1 MFSTNE
7 EILKGLKSDDWV
19 NSFLAAKAAGEKK
32 IKAALPSL
40 IELLDDDNT
49 QVRISAILALKFFDD
64 KKIVENLI
72 RALADPS
79 EWVRVYAV
87 EAISRF
93 KDKKHVKLLSQFLE
107 NEENEKV
114 RATIIK
120 VIGELGGLKVL
131 PILTLYL
138 KDPNARVRA
147 NAVEAIENISG
158 GSDEMKEHIIPLLSD
173 ENNRVKAN
181 TVKAL
186 FKMGETKA
194 LEVLKNMIHSKD
206 DWMRA
211 SAAYVFGVI
220 DYAES
225 VDFLL
230 KSLDDECWFVVK
242 NVIRSLVKKGSRILP
257 KLEKILKT
265 KTSPAIRM
273 NIVATLGELATPDC
287 LKLLIP
293 LLNDENG
300 DVRQHAEAVVDKIGE
315 ARKE

>member
-1 MFSTNE
+1 MFSTSE
-7 EILKGLKSDDWV
+7 EILKGLKDENWV
-19 NSFLAAKAAGEKK
+19 NRFLAAKAAGEKK
-32 IKAALPSL
+32 VKAALSSL

-49 QVRISAILALKFFDD
+49 QVRISAILALKSFDD
-64 KKIVENLI
+64 KKIVEHLI

-87 EAISRF
+87 EAIGRYH
-93 KDKKHVKLLSQFLE
+93 DKKHVKLLSQFLE

-120 VIGELGGLKVL
+120 IVGELGGLKAL

-158 GSDEMKEHIIPLLSD
+158 GSDEMKEHIVPLLSD

-194 LEVLKNMIHSKD
+194 LEVLKNMSRSKD

-211 SAAYVFGVI
+211 SAAYVFGAI

-230 KSLDDECWFVVK
+230 KALDDDCWFVVK
-242 NVIRSLVKKGSRILP
+242 NVVRSLVKKGPRILP
-257 KLEKILKT
+257 KLEKMLKV
-265 KTSPAIRM
+265 KTTPTLRM
-273 NIVATLGELATPDC
+273 NIVTTLGELAAPDC

-300 DVRQHAEAVVDKIGE
+300 DVRQHAEAVVDKIGVTN
-315 ARKE
+315 RK